1 MWDVLFEPI
10 LGKPYYLV
18 FSLVFHNGGCRELKM
33 TNKKCG
39 NDFEKELC
47 EMLSEWGF
55 WCHNM
60 AQNAAGQPA
69 DVIAVKGKTAYLI
82 DCKVCSNNRFPLSR
96 VEENQH
102 FAMEWWKQCGNGEGW
117 FALKVN
123 DEIIMIP
130 HFSMV
135 TLSYEKSA
143 LNLTDIREYG
153 TPLERWLK
161 NAN

>member
-1 MWDVLFEPI
+1 MSNKRMGNVFETE
-10 LGKPYYLV
+10 
-18 FSLVFHNGGCRELKM
+18 FCEL
-33 TNKKCG
+33 
-39 NDFEKELC
+39 LYAH
-47 EMLSEWGF
+47 GF
-55 WCHNM
+55 WVHNL
-60 AQNAAGQPA
+60 AQNRAGQPA

-82 DCKVCSNNRFPLSR
+82 DCKVCSHNRFPLSR

-102 FAMEWWKQCGNGEGW
+102 FAMGAWKACGNGEGW
-117 FALKVN
+117 FALKVE

-135 TLSYEKSA
+135 ALAHEKSA

-161 NAN
+161 KC